1 MTDDIKPFS
10 LYSIVK
16 LQYIVLFQQRKT
28 DDSELRLEVI
38 RLNNRINRNIFVNT
52 PINDFLVMV

>member
-52 PINDFLVMV
+52 PINVFLVMV